1 MSNRL
6 KLFVVIVALFAAPFQ
21 SLAAQPDSDPVRQ
34 VSDLREQWAK
44 AWNENDLKALVVL
57 YDEEAV
63 LTPPT
68 GERIS
73 GRENIQSYLT
83 PIIKESS
90 NLTFSNPKTDHS
102 GKLVKDSGSF
112 QHTITS
118 PALKVSASK
127 NALKLGASKNALKLG
142 SGSSRQVEGNYVLVL
157 KRESQGRL
165 FIVEHALSDVPAA
178 PQSK

>member
-63 LTPPT
+63 LTLPT

-127 NALKLGASKNALKLG
+127 NALKLG